1 MFLRL
6 LLYKKAFYYSGFINF
21 NFEAR
26 FEQQNNKRTD
36 NRKFLAQHIQVGFAK
51 SNNNSKKV
59 TFFRNEDEKDLMKL
73 WKKCI

>member
-6 LLYKKAFYYSGFINF
+6 LLYKKAFHYSGFINF

-36 NRKFLAQHIQVGFAK
+36 NRKFFAQHI
-51 SNNNSKKV
+51 
-59 TFFRNEDEKDLMKL
+59 
-73 WKKCI
+73 